1 MTRDHYEPVPFDVEA
16 AHRRWM
22 KRPGFAEAYD
32 ALADEYAALGELLR
46 ARRAAGMTQA
56 DVAERMGI
64 AQASV
69 ARLESSAGSRKHA
82 PSIAT
87 LRRYADA
94 VDCDL
99 RITFTTKLSGAR
111 KQTKARKT
119 KAKKAKLRKTKAGK
133 VKTNPAVQH
142 IRKRA

>member
-1 MTRDHYEPVPFDVEA
+1 MTRERYNPVPFDIEA
-16 AHRRWM
+16 SHKRWM
-22 KRPGFAEAYD
+22 KRPGFAAAYD

-46 ARRAAGMTQA
+46 ARQAAGMTQT

-82 PSIAT
+82 PSVAT

-99 RITFTTKLSGAR
+99 RITFTAKLSRAR
-111 KQTKARKT
+111 KLTKARKT
-119 KAKKAKLRKTKAGK
+119 KAKKAKPKKTKAGK
-133 VKTNPAVQH
+133 VKTNPAVQR